1 MKMKKNID
9 TNMIRARLSASQ
21 SSTLKSPRLG

>member
-1 MKMKKNID
+1 MKMTKNID

-21 SSTLKSPRLG
+21 SSTMPPIAT